1 MVISNHLETPLKK
14 LPMQSTFK
22 PFTISHHRR
31 MYQRDGVLTIRD
43 AQPSDTG
50 VYVCTVVARDRN
62 RGDIREEAEV
72 TVTIQVDQRGMN
84 SIIREFVHPS

>member
-1 MVISNHLETPLKK
+1 
-14 LPMQSTFK
+14 
-22 PFTISHHRR
+22 

-62 RGDIREEAEV
+62 RGNIREDAEV

-84 SIIREFVHPS
+84 NSIIRECVIQAE